1 MRTPTAAKKTS
12 PYWILIAMIAMITI
26 PAIPILR
33 TVRRSAFTDV
43 SHLHASPYGYTV
55 SLLFFL
61 VPIVTIGFWFIPQER
76 IKVSRHSF
84 WTTIALLFPLGA
96 ALDFFFAHSFFSFP
110 DPAATLGISA
120 PAIGGGVPIE
130 EYVFYLCGFL
140 TILLTYIWLDEYW
153 LNLYSVPGESEMRA
167 NFDRLLKFHPESLVV
182 CVVLIM
188 AAILCRKVFAPG
200 LPGFPGYFTFL
211 VVGALGP
218 SMLLLPAAKP
228 VINWRAVSLTMF
240 TMLLTSV
247 LWEATLAVP
256 YGWWGYQPGQ
266 MIGIHI
272 LAWDNL
278 PIEAVVVWLAVTYS
292 TVVVYETM
300 KRWRSSGKAARHAFL
315 GTGGVPAKV
324 DKTD

>member
-1 MRTPTAAKKTS
+1 MTQPAAKKVS
-12 PYWILIAMIAMITI
+12 AYWVLIAMVAMITV
-26 PAIPILR
+26 PAIPILL
-33 TVRRSAFTDV
+33 TVRRSAFIDV
-43 SHLHASPYGYTV
+43 SHLNPSPHGYTV
-55 SLLFFL
+55 SLLFFI

-96 ALDFFFAHSFFSFP
+96 ALDFFFAHSFFIFP

-130 EYVFYLCGFL
+130 EYVFYLSGFV

-153 LNLYSVPGESEMRA
+153 LNLYSVPGESEIRA

-182 CVVLIM
+182 CVLLIV
-188 AAILCRKVFAPG
+188 AAILCRRVLAPG
-200 LPGFPGYFTFL
+200 VPGFPGYFTFL

-218 SMLLLPAAKP
+218 SILLFPTAKS

-240 TMLLTSV
+240 TMLLTSI

-256 YGWWGYQPGQ
+256 YGWWGYQSGQ

-292 TVVVYETM
+292 TVIVYETM
-300 KRWRSSGKAARHAFL
+300 KRWRSSGKAAIHAFF
-315 GTGGVPAKV
+315 GKSEESATI
-324 DKTD
+324 DKAD